1 MNENQIILDNIED
14 QKEKLSKWKNNFKK
28 TLLMNNSKN
37 INIFLVKKEWFE
49 NYEQFIS
56 DINKKK
62 SELIDFYNSNK
73 YMDNSII
80 FEDKKN
86 IKEYPELYVLNEE
99 VANSLIRNSN
109 TKKQIIKLEKYEGKY
124 SDKFFFIEIKTTNN
138 HLIYCLF
145 FLDKMLELKQG
156 YLDIKEDKKFDEIKI
171 SNKLKEVGNINN
183 EVNINDNQYDLYI
196 FEKRKNKN
204 KNCNIDNKGIDN
216 KEIYSKVNRKYIH
229 KNLFKESSFKN
240 KKELKNNEIIQ
251 NLDKSLLKP
260 KKEIKMKRNKS
271 SKLFN
276 NNIKKHNFSIN
287 KGSLNLEEFF
297 VKKSIH
303 KRSVPGLIGLQNI
316 GATCYMNATLQC
328 FSNSSRF
335 RTQLLKKELYQ
346 DLEKNK
352 NTNKILSFAL
362 AEVLKNLWDILDH
375 LIYSPENFKNVISNM
390 NPLFKG
396 IAANDPK
403 DLVLFLLEKIHNEL
417 NNPINNNFNNNKKPN
432 DFDFNEV
439 YNNFVNYYSS
449 KNKSLISDEFY
460 GFINNYTTCGCCN
473 IKIHNVQI
481 INILFFPLEEVKK
494 FKNYKHNNVSILDC
508 FEYYEKMDIYPSFH
522 CNYCQRNCQ
531 VYSQTNIIYSPKTLI
546 INLNRGK
553 GLEFDV
559 NIIFEEYLNLK
570 KYIYLKDSPYYYEL
584 TGVICHFGS
593 NDEGGHFIAYCK
605 NSENCEWYKYN
616 DQFVTKCYFDE
627 VKKARLPYVLFYS
640 YVQTI

>member
-1 MNENQIILDNIED
+1 MNENQIILDNIKD
-14 QKEKLSKWKNNFKK
+14 QKEKLLKWKKEFEMA
-28 TLLMNNSKN
+28 LLSNKN
-37 INIFLVKKEWFE
+37 EKVNIFLVKKEWLE
-49 NYEQFIS
+49 NYEQFIC
-56 DINKKK
+56 DKNMKE

-73 YMDNSII
+73 YMDINII
-80 FEDKKN
+80 FDYKKN

-99 VANSLIRNSN
+99 VFNSLIRNTN
-109 TKKQIIKLEKYEGKY
+109 TERQILIPKIFNGKY
-124 SDKFFFIEIKTTNN
+124 SDKIFSIEIKTANN

-145 FLDKMLELKQG
+145 FLDKMHELKQG
-156 YLDIKEDKKFDEIKI
+156 YLGIKKHKRFDEIKI
-171 SNKLKEVGNINN
+171 SNKLKEVRNFDN
-183 EVNINDNQYDLYI
+183 EVSINDNQYDLYI
-196 FEKRKNKN
+196 FGRRKNKN
-204 KNCNIDNKGIDN
+204 SKLNN
-216 KEIYSKVNRKYIH
+216 KEINNIPNKTYIH
-229 KNLFKESSFKN
+229 KNYCKESLIKN
-240 KKELKNNEIIQ
+240 KINNKILKNNEILE
-251 NLDKSLLKP
+251 NVDKSLLKP

-271 SKLFN
+271 SKIF
-276 NNIKKHNFSIN
+276 NNIKKHNFSTN
-287 KGSLNLEEFF
+287 QVSLNLEEFF

-303 KRSVPGLIGLQNI
+303 KRSMPGLIGLQNV

-346 DLEKNK
+346 ELEKNK

-362 AEVLKNLWDILDH
+362 AEVLKNLWEILDH

-417 NNPINNNFNNNKKPN
+417 NDPIKNNFNINKEPN
-432 DFDFNEV
+432 DSDFNEV
-439 YNNFVNYYSS
+439 YNNFVNYYNN
-449 KNKSLISDEFY
+449 KNKSIISNEFY
-460 GFINNYTTCGCCN
+460 GFINNYTTCGYCN
-473 IKIHNVQI
+473 TKIHNVQI

-522 CNYCQRNCQ
+522 CNYCKRNCQ
-531 VYSQTNIIYSPKTLI
+531 AYSQTNIVYSPKTLI

-559 NIIFEEYLNLK
+559 NIIFEEYLNLRK
-570 KYIYLKDSPYYYEL
+570 FIFLKDSPYYYEL
-584 TGVICHFGS
+584 TGIICHFGS

-616 DQFVTKCYFDE
+616 DQFVTKCNFDE
-627 VKKARLPYVLFYS
+627 VKKTKLPYVLFYS
-640 YVQTI
+640 YVLTM

>member
-49 NYEQFIS
+49 NYKKFIF
-56 DINKKK
+56 DIKKK
-62 SELIDFYNSNK
+62 ESELIDFYNS
-73 YMDNSII
+73 YRYIDNSII
-80 FEDKKN
+80 FDHKKN
-86 IKEYPELYVLNEE
+86 LKEYPEIYVLNEE
-99 VANSLIRNSN
+99 LINSLIRNPN
-109 TKKQIIKLEKYEGKY
+109 TEKQILTPKRYEGKY

-204 KNCNIDNKGIDN
+204 KNCNIDNKGIDD
-216 KEIYSKVNRKYIH
+216 KEIYGKVNRKYIH
-229 KNLFKESSFKN
+229 KNRFKESLFKN

-352 NTNKILSFAL
+352 NTNKIISFAL
-362 AEVLKNLWDILDH
+362 AEVLL
-375 LIYSPENFKNVISNM
+375 Y
-390 NPLFKG
+390 
-396 IAANDPK
+396 
-403 DLVLFLLEKIHNEL
+403 
-417 NNPINNNFNNNKKPN
+417 
-432 DFDFNEV
+432 
-439 YNNFVNYYSS
+439 
-449 KNKSLISDEFY
+449 
-460 GFINNYTTCGCCN
+460 
-473 IKIHNVQI
+473 
-481 INILFFPLEEVKK
+481 
-494 FKNYKHNNVSILDC
+494 
-508 FEYYEKMDIYPSFH
+508 
-522 CNYCQRNCQ
+522 
-531 VYSQTNIIYSPKTLI
+531 
-546 INLNRGK
+546 
-553 GLEFDV
+553 
-559 NIIFEEYLNLK
+559 
-570 KYIYLKDSPYYYEL
+570 
-584 TGVICHFGS
+584 
-593 NDEGGHFIAYCK
+593 
-605 NSENCEWYKYN
+605 
-616 DQFVTKCYFDE
+616 
-627 VKKARLPYVLFYS
+627 
-640 YVQTI
+640 

>member
-1 MNENQIILDNIED
+1 MNENQIILNNIKD
-14 QKEKLSKWKNNFKK
+14 QKEKLLKWKKDFEMPLLSNKNKK
-28 TLLMNNSKN
+28 

-49 NYEQFIS
+49 NYKKFIF
-56 DINKKK
+56 DIKKK
-62 SELIDFYNSNK
+62 ESELIDFYNS
-73 YMDNSII
+73 YRYIDNSII
-80 FEDKKN
+80 FDHKKN
-86 IKEYPELYVLNEE
+86 LKEYPEIYVLNEE
-99 VANSLIRNSN
+99 LINSLIRNPN
-109 TKKQIIKLEKYEGKY
+109 TEKQILTPKRYEGKY

-138 HLIYCLF
+138 HLIYCFF
-145 FLDKMLELKQG
+145 FLDKMHELKQG
-156 YLDIKEDKKFDEIKI
+156 YLDIKEDNRFDEINI
-171 SNKLKEVGNINN
+171 STKLKEVKNSD
-183 EVNINDNQYDLYI
+183 NDVSIIGNQYDLYI
-196 FEKRKNKN
+196 FGKSKNKN
-204 KNCNIDNKGIDN
+204 SNLYN
-216 KEIYSKVNRKYIH
+216 KEKYSKLNGKYIH
-229 KNLFKESSFKN
+229 KNHFKESLIKN
-240 KKELKNNEIIQ
+240 KINNKELKNNEIIE
-251 NLDKSLLKP
+251 NLDNSLLKP
-260 KKEIKMKRNKS
+260 RKEIKMKRNKS
-271 SKLFN
+271 SKTFN
-276 NNIKKHNFSIN
+276 NKIKKHNFSIN
-287 KGSLNLEEFF
+287 RDAFNLEEFF
-297 VKKSIH
+297 VKKAIH

-335 RTQLLKKELYQ
+335 RSQLLKKELYQ

-362 AEVLKNLWDILDH
+362 AEVLKNLWEILDH
-375 LIYSPENFKNVISNM
+375 LYYSPENFKNVISNM

-417 NNPINNNFNNNKKPN
+417 KSPIKNHFNNNNKEPN
-432 DFDFNEV
+432 ASDFNEV
-439 YNNFVNYYSS
+439 YNNFVNNYSYE
-449 KNKSLISDEFY
+449 NKSIISDEFY
-460 GFINNYTTCGCCN
+460 GYTNNFTTCGYCN
-473 IKIHNVQI
+473 TKIHNVQI

-508 FEYYEKMDIYPSFH
+508 FEYYEKVDIYPSFY
-522 CNYCQRNCQ
+522 CNFCKQNFQ
-531 VYSQTNIIYSPKTLI
+531 AYSQTNIVYSPKTLI

-584 TGVICHFGS
+584 TGVICHIGS

-627 VKKARLPYVLFYS
+627 VKKAKLPYVLFYS
-640 YVQTI
+640 YVQTIENI

>member
-1 MNENQIILDNIED
+1 MNENQIILDNIKD
-14 QKEKLSKWKNNFKK
+14 QKEKLSKWKEDFEK
-28 TLLMNNSKN
+28 TLLSNKN
-37 INIFLVKKEWFE
+37 ENVNIFLVKKEWLE
-49 NYEQFIS
+49 NYEQLIL
-56 DINKKK
+56 DTNKKE

-73 YMDNSII
+73 YMDNNII
-80 FEDKKN
+80 FDYKKN

-99 VANSLIRNSN
+99 VINSLIR
-109 TKKQIIKLEKYEGKY
+109 TEKQILNPKKFQGKY
-124 SDKFFFIEIKTTNN
+124 SDKIFSIEIKTTDN

-145 FLDKMLELKQG
+145 FLDKMHELKQG
-156 YLDIKEDKKFDEIKI
+156 YLDIKKNKRFDEIKI
-171 SNKLKEVGNINN
+171 SNILKKEVKNDDN
-183 EVNINDNQYDLYI
+183 EVNINDNQYNLYI
-196 FEKRKNKN
+196 FRKRKNKN
-204 KNCNIDNKGIDN
+204 NNLDNKAIF
-216 KEIYSKVNRKYIH
+216 SKSNGRYIH
-229 KNLFKESSFKN
+229 KNYFKESLIKKKIN
-240 KKELKNNEIIQ
+240 NKELKNNEILE

-271 SKLFN
+271 SKIF
-276 NNIKKHNFSIN
+276 NNIKKHNFSN
-287 KGSLNLEEFF
+287 NRVSLNLEEFF

-335 RTQLLKKELYQ
+335 RSKLLKKELYQ

-362 AEVLKNLWDILDH
+362 AEVLKNLWEILDH

-417 NNPINNNFNNNKKPN
+417 NDPIKN
-432 DFDFNEV
+432 DSDFNEV
-439 YNNFVNYYSS
+439 YNNFVNYYNN
-449 KNKSLISDEFY
+449 KNKSIISDEFY
-460 GFINNYTTCGCCN
+460 GFINNNTTCGYCN
-473 IKIHNVQI
+473 VKIHNVQI

-522 CNYCQRNCQ
+522 CNYCKRNCQ
-531 VYSQTNIIYSPKTLI
+531 AYSQTNIVHSPKTLI

-559 NIIFEEYLNLK
+559 NIIFEEYLNLR

-616 DQFVTKCYFDE
+616 DQFVTKCNFDE
-627 VKKARLPYVLFYS
+627 VKKTKLPYVLFYS
-640 YVQTI
+640 YVLTM